1 MSEEKKTIAER
12 LDEIDGVVKK
22 LENEDLPLEEALK
35 AFEEGIALVRE
46 TNAKLTEAETHLK
59 TLTGEGNPDEL

>member
-12 LDEIDGVVKK
+12 LDEIYGVVKK

-46 TNAKLTEAETHLK
+46 TNAKLTEAETRLK

>member
-1 MSEEKKTIAER
+1 MSEEKKTIA
-12 LDEIDGVVKK
+12 GVVKK

-46 TNAKLTEAETHLK
+46 TNAKLTEAETRLK